1 LRMHRNEAGEAGFEV
16 LVGGGQGRTPVI
28 AKTIRPFLPKRHL
41 LSYLESILRIYNQ
54 LGRRDNLYKSRIKIL
69 VDSVGVDRFTQ
80 LVEEEWQQIR
90 DRYLDLPAVHVARI
104 RRLLTHPPY
113 RRPAS
118 PA

>member
-41 LSYLESILRIYNQ
+41 LSYLEAILRIYNQ

-80 LVEEEWQQIR
+80 LVEEAWQQSRDGYLELRAAGIERIR
-90 DRYLDLPAVHVARI
+90 CDLP
-104 RRLLTHPPY
+104 PPSRY
-113 RRPAS
+113 SSNAKP
-118 PA
+118 